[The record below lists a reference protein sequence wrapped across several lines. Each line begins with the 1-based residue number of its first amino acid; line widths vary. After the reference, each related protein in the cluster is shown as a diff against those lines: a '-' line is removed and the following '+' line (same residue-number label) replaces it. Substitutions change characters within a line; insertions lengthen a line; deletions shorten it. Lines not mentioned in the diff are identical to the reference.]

1 MVCAQRNRSLIR
13 ANLDSSFA
21 VDTTMSFAGVSVISN
36 GKLVKGST
44 TPTFNAGAASG
55 YHLLVVDLRTS
66 NPPEDFAVKSNSFIV
81 GGHSW
86 RIWYYHYATN
96 PHYAFYTCL
105 LRSGDNL
112 PAADPVKVQLK
123 VSFADEADKQDPAS
137 IRAND
142 ILEFCGVN
150 EWNHARLVTKEAL
163 KISTHLEDNCFTI
176 RCDVVVLNP
185 ACSTAPIIEVL
196 PSEMHQNLTDLLL
209 AGEGTDVVFRVSG
222 ETFPAHRC
230 ILAARSAVFKALLFG
245 PMKEASS
252 TDDVV
257 EINDMEAT
265 VFKALLGFIYGDTLP
280 ARAPD
285 SAAEEHGHGIA
296 LLQHLLVA
304 ADRYGLQRLRAM
316 CEKRLCDEIAV
327 GTATTILALAEQHR
341 CDGLKA
347 ACYEFLRC
355 PSNLRAVVATEDGF
369 DHLCRSCPPVMK
381 DLILGMLEKA
391 PK

>member
-1 MVCAQRNRSLIR
+1 
-13 ANLDSSFA
+13 
-21 VDTTMSFAGVSVISN
+21 MSFAGVSVIAN
-36 GKLVKGST
+36 RKLVTGST
-44 TPTFNAGAASG
+44 TPTFDAGAASG
-55 YHLLVVDLRTS
+55 YHLLVINGHLRS
-66 NPPEDFAVKSNSFIV
+66 NPPEDFTEASNPFTV

-86 RIWYYHYATN
+86 CILFHLCAN
-96 PHYAFYTCL
+96 HPNYAFSTCL
-105 LRSGDNL
+105 IIEDDDNL
-112 PAADPVKVQLK
+112 LAANPVKVQLEF
-123 VSFADEADKQDPAS
+123 SFGNDTDKQEPAR

-142 ILEFCGVN
+142 IVEFNKSRKASGMFMTR
-150 EWNHARLVTKEAL
+150 EDL
-163 KISTHLEDNCFTI
+163 KKSTHLEDDCFTI
-176 RCDVVVLNP
+176 RCDVVVLDP
-185 ACSTAPIIEVL
+185 ACSNAPIVEVP

-209 AGEGTDVVFRVSG
+209 AGEGTDVVFRVGG

-280 ARAPD
+280 APAPD

-316 CEKRLCDEIAV
+316 CEKRLCDGIAV

-355 PSNLRAVVATEDGF
+355 PANLRSVVATEDGF
-369 DHLCRSCPPVMK
+369 DHLCRSYPPVMK
-381 DLILGMLEKA
+381 DLILGMLES
-391 PK
+391 